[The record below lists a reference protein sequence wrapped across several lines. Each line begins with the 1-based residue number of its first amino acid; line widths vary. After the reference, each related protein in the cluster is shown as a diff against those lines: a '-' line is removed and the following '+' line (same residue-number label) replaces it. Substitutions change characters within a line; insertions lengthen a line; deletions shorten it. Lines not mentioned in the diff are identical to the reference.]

1 MSDGVQGPPT
11 PKIQQQE
18 FNSKSKS
25 NYKVPSY
32 QTPSSSSTDP
42 SINKDP
48 STAHP
53 NSLKVNTDL
62 PVSSPQELDQ
72 QRTPLSLVISSFD
85 NVQTLPTPMAYTPP
99 AIQPRSPIDSL
110 HVAKR
115 RDPNRARNL
124 NVSPVSQQRYLSE
137 LFPLPDSS
145 GQRITSLP
153 TVSETATLDTSLEDS
168 TAEKEKPLLDV
179 GEDTLT
185 GYLIDHYDEPLYWRK
200 LEEIGTGNFSTVF
213 RYESLDQ
220 SHAELRQVAVKR
232 IKYPE
237 ELVRS
242 KSDEDCSSKY
252 KELLSR
258 LESSLSRELSVL
270 KSLNH
275 PCVVKLFGIN
285 NPTFLQSGKPLRD
298 LMSKNSGL
306 PPCDM
311 IMSYC
316 AGGDLLSAA
325 ADCNGKIEMWLIQRI
340 FAELTLAVRYLH
352 ESRVIHRDLKLENI
366 LLKYPLPVLIGMKN
380 SPLFLKTNF
389 IELADFGLC
398 KRIEPDELC
407 TARCGSEDYVSPEI
421 LMGVP
426 YDGRLSDTW
435 ALGVIL
441 YGLLECRLP
450 FDPPPNA
457 TARQRNR
464 ATAHR
469 IARFDWKWYQ
479 WANTDTP
486 AKEIVE
492 NTLTRK
498 TNRWMVDN
506 IYESQFVKEA
516 VSQFAF

>member
-1 MSDGVQGPPT
+1 MSDKVQGPPT
-11 PKIQQQE
+11 PKIHQQE
-18 FNSKSKS
+18 FESADKS
-25 NYKVPSY
+25 NPKLQAYH
-32 QTPSSSSTDP
+32 TPLLSADP
-42 SINKDP
+42 STNKDP
-48 STAHP
+48 SSVHP
-53 NSLKVNTDL
+53 HSLKVNTDL
-62 PVSSPQELDQ
+62 PVASSQDLDQ
-72 QRTPLSLVISSFD
+72 QKTPLSLVISSFE

-99 AIQPRSPIDSL
+99 ALQPRSPIDQL
-110 HVAKR
+110 HVTKR

-124 NVSPVSQQRYLSE
+124 NASPVTQQRYLSE

-153 TVSETATLDTSLEDS
+153 TVSEAATIDTSLDED
-168 TAEKEKPLLDV
+168 TVENEKPLLDI
-179 GEDTLT
+179 GEDILT
-185 GYLIDHYDEPLYWRK
+185 GYLVDHYDEPLYWRK
-200 LEEIGTGNFSTVF
+200 LNEIGTGNFSTVF
-213 RYESLDQ
+213 CYESVDQ
-220 SHAELRQVAVKR
+220 THPELRQVAVKR

-237 ELVRS
+237 ELRGNKWDDS
-242 KSDEDCSSKY
+242 ESKY
-252 KELLSR
+252 TELLSR

-285 NPTFLQSGKPLRD
+285 NPTFLQSGKPLKD
-298 LMSKNSGL
+298 LMSKNRDL

-316 AGGDLLSAA
+316 AGGDLLTAA

-340 FAELTLAVRYLH
+340 FAELTLAVKYLH

-380 SPLFLKTNF
+380 SPLFLQTNF

-398 KRIEPDELC
+398 KRIEPGELS

-441 YGLLECRLP
+441 YGLLERRLP

-469 IARFDWKWYQ
+469 IARYDWKWYH
-479 WANTDTP
+479 WANTDST

-492 NTLTRK
+492 NTLARK
-498 TNRWMVDN
+498 TNRWMIDN
-506 IYESQFVKEA
+506 IHESQFVKEA
-516 VSQFAF
+516 VTQFAF

>member
-1 MSDGVQGPPT
+1 MSDEVQGPPT
-11 PKIQQQE
+11 PRIQQQE
-18 FNSKSKS
+18 FKTQS
-25 NYKVPSY
+25 NPKVPTY
-32 QTPSSSSTDP
+32 QAPSSTSSDSPMNKEP
-42 SINKDP
+42 SG
-48 STAHP
+48 AHP
-53 NSLKVNTDL
+53 NLLKVNTDL
-62 PVSSPQELDQ
+62 PVSSPQELEQ

-99 AIQPRSPIDSL
+99 AIQPRSPIDQL
-110 HVAKR
+110 HVVKR

-124 NVSPVSQQRYLSE
+124 NLSPGKQQRYLSE
-137 LFPLPDSS
+137 IFPLPDSS
-145 GQRITSLP
+145 VQRVNSLP
-153 TVSETATLDTSLEDS
+153 TVSETATLDTALADSATED
-168 TAEKEKPLLDV
+168 EKPLLDV
-179 GEDTLT
+179 GEDILT
-185 GYLIDHYDEPLYWRK
+185 GYLVDHYKEPLYWRK
-200 LEEIGTGNFSTVF
+200 LDEIGSGNFSTVF

-220 SHAELRQVAVKR
+220 AHAELRQVAVKR

-237 ELVRS
+237 ELIRG
-242 KSDEDCSSKY
+242 KCDDDSDTKY

-258 LESSLSRELSVL
+258 LESSLTRELSVL
-270 KSLNH
+270 KSLSH

-298 LMSKNSGL
+298 LMNQNSGL

-316 AGGDLLSAA
+316 AGGDLLTAA

-340 FAELTLAVRYLH
+340 FAELTLAVKYLH
-352 ESRVIHRDLKLENI
+352 ESHVIHRDLKLENV
-366 LLKYPLPVLIGMKN
+366 LLKYPLPALIGMKD
-380 SPLFLKTNF
+380 SPLFLQTNF

-398 KRIEPDELC
+398 KRIKPGELS

>member
-1 MSDGVQGPPT
+1 MSDEVQGPPT

-18 FNSKSKS
+18 FKLHSDS
-25 NYKVPSY
+25 KVPSY
-32 QTPSSSSTDP
+32 QTPSSSASS
-42 SINKDP
+42 SIPMNEG
-48 STAHP
+48 SSVAHP
-53 NSLKVNTDL
+53 NLPMVNTNL
-62 PVSSPQELDQ
+62 PVGSPQETDQ

-99 AIQPRSPIDSL
+99 AIQPRSPIDQL
-110 HVAKR
+110 NVVKR
-115 RDPNRARNL
+115 RDPNRNKNL
-124 NVSPVSQQRYLSE
+124 NVSPGKQQRYLSE
-137 LFPLPDSS
+137 LFPLPESS
-145 GQRITSLP
+145 VQRVTSLP
-153 TVSETATLDTSLEDS
+153 TVSETATLDSSL
-168 TAEKEKPLLDV
+168 AETTPIDGKPALDV

-185 GYLIDHYDEPLYWRK
+185 GFLVDYYKEPLFWRK
-200 LEEIGTGNFSTVF
+200 VNEIGSGNFSTVYL
-213 RYESLDQ
+213 YESLDQ
-220 SHAELRQVAVKR
+220 AHAELRQVAVKR

-237 ELVRS
+237 ELDGRKWNDDDV
-242 KSDEDCSSKY
+242 EKY

-258 LESSLSRELSVL
+258 LESSLTRELSVL

-298 LMSKNSGL
+298 LMSPTDGL

-316 AGGDLLSAA
+316 AGGDLLTAA
-325 ADCNGKIEMWLIQRI
+325 ADCNGKIDMWLIQRI
-340 FAELTLAVRYLH
+340 FAELTLAVKYLH
-352 ESRVIHRDLKLENI
+352 ESNVIHRDLKLENI
-366 LLKYPLPVLIGMKN
+366 LLKYPLPALIGMKE
-380 SPLFLKTNF
+380 SSYFLQKNF

-398 KRIEPDELC
+398 KYIEPDELC

-457 TARQRNR
+457 STRQRNR

-479 WANTDTP
+479 WSEADTP
-486 AKEIVE
+486 AKEIVR

-498 TNRWMVDN
+498 TNRWSIDD
-506 IYESQFVKEA
+506 IYESPFVQEA
-516 VSQFAF
+516 VTQFAF

>member
-1 MSDGVQGPPT
+1 MQ
-11 PKIQQQE
+11 
-18 FNSKSKS
+18 
-25 NYKVPSY
+25 
-32 QTPSSSSTDP
+32 
-42 SINKDP
+42 
-48 STAHP
+48 P
-53 NSLKVNTDL
+53 NLLTVNTNL
-62 PVSSPQELDQ
+62 PITSPQELDQ

-99 AIQPRSPIDSL
+99 AIQPRSPISQL
-110 HVAKR
+110 HVTKR
-115 RDPNRARNL
+115 RDANHSRNL
-124 NVSPVSQQRYLSE
+124 NISPVTQQRYISE

-145 GQRITSLP
+145 GQRVTSLP
-153 TVSETATLDTSLEDS
+153 TVSETETLDTSFKES
-168 TAEKEKPLLDV
+168 TEGNEKPPPSYGGFD
-179 GEDTLT
+179 EDILK
-185 GYLIDHYDEPLYWRK
+185 GYLVDHYDEPLYWRK
-200 LEEIGTGNFSTVF
+200 LNEIGSGNFSTVF

-220 SHAELRQVAVKR
+220 SHPQLKQVAVKT
-232 IKYPE
+232 IKYPD
-237 ELVRS
+237 ELVRNNWNDDS
-242 KSDEDCSSKY
+242 NEKQ

-258 LESSLSRELSVL
+258 LESSLSRELNVL

-275 PCVVKLFGIN
+275 ACVVKLFGIN

-298 LMSKNSGL
+298 LMAEDGSL
-306 PPCDM
+306 PSCNI

-325 ADCNGKIEMWLIQRI
+325 ASCNGEIEMWLIQRI
-340 FAELTLAVRYLH
+340 FAELTLAVKYLH
-352 ESRVIHRDLKLENI
+352 ESHVIHRDLKLENI
-366 LLKYPLPVLIGMKN
+366 LLKYPLSFLAGMKD
-380 SPLFLKTNF
+380 SPLFLQTNF

-398 KRIEPDELC
+398 KHIEPGELC

-450 FDPPPNA
+450 FDPPPHA
-457 TARQRNR
+457 TPRQRNR

-469 IARFDWKWYQ
+469 IARYDWKWYQ
-479 WANTDTP
+479 LLNTETP

-498 TNRWMVDN
+498 TNRWMIEN
-506 IYESQFVKEA
+506 IYESEFVKE
-516 VSQFAF
+516 VVTQLAF